1 MTKEYK
7 ITWCMI
13 ANFGNDSKYSV
24 DIVEREFVGA
34 FTGGIT
40 SLDNAIIVKVEK
52 VIEWEEKKT
61 VIRKHLTKMEYHN
74 IS

>member
-1 MTKEYK
+1 MNKMTKEYK

-13 ANFGNDSKYSV
+13 ANFGNDSRYSV

-34 FTGGIT
+34 FTSGIT

-52 VIEWEEKKT
+52 VIEE
-61 VIRKHLTKMEYHN
+61 
-74 IS
+74 

>member
-34 FTGGIT
+34 FTSGIT
-40 SLDNAIIVKVEK
+40 SLDNAVIVKVEK
-52 VIEWEEKKT
+52 VIE
-61 VIRKHLTKMEYHN
+61 
-74 IS
+74 

>member
-13 ANFGNDSKYSV
+13 TNFGNDSRYSV

-34 FTGGIT
+34 FTSGIT
-40 SLDNAIIVKVEK
+40 SLDNAIIVKVE
-52 VIEWEEKKT
+52 
-61 VIRKHLTKMEYHN
+61 MD
-74 IS
+74 